1 MVVYRWLPGLSP
13 DEPSPE
19 ETLNHI
25 CERLT
30 AGLKAAGISA
40 VRQNEQAIHRWLVRW
55 FNPRRPLRI
64 KSLLATTGF
73 TGRRIPARYHR
84 FCRTTADERTALRCR
99 ERCLVAG

>member
-1 MVVYRWLPGLSP
+1 MAAHADGGLPLAARPLP

-73 TGRRIPARYHR
+73 TGS
-84 FCRTTADERTALRCR
+84 
-99 ERCLVAG
+99 